1 MYATAWFKQ
10 YDDHFHFSSFSVRAW
25 MSHGCVVVAH
35 LERCVSTRIWSKLNN
50 IYRLPFFLS
59 AMCNRTK
66 YFAHVC
72 FIGSSIEAVDLIF
85 LSIFPNSRPNSPV
98 TFFMPDAGFWDYSI
112 VFFLPKPFLDIIF
125 SLTLFFTL
133 WLLLQVLYM
142 ASRQYSVSSLWQ
154 KGFCCI
160 FRRVHVFECTET
172 ATWFR
177 LETACRT
184 LLLSHFIAMQR
195 RVLLGVW
202 FNFV

>member
-10 YDDHFHFSSFSVRAW
+10 YDDHFHFSSFSARAW

-85 LSIFPNSRPNSPV
+85 LSIFPDSRPNSPV
-98 TFFMPDAGFWDYSI
+98 TFFMPDAGFWDCSI
-112 VFFLPKPFLDIIF
+112 VFFFTKAFFGHYFFVDLIFLRYGRFCKCFIWLPANIPFHHSD
-125 SLTLFFTL
+125 
-133 WLLLQVLYM
+133 
-142 ASRQYSVSSLWQ
+142 
-154 KGFCCI
+154 
-160 FRRVHVFECTET
+160 RRVFVVF
-172 ATWFR
+172 
-177 LETACRT
+177 
-184 LLLSHFIAMQR
+184 
-195 RVLLGVW
+195 LGVCMCLSVLKQQLD
-202 FNFV
+202 FVLKLRVALCC